1 MFQTEPILFLQA
13 HAHPVSSAAVNA
25 VTILGHEPFI
35 LGVITFVL
43 FGAGFRNGFLLLQ
56 VFLWTGLVTESLKLF
71 FALPW
76 PPFVVA
82 AGMGADGFLALLP
95 EPVVDAFRQSDV
107 PSLLHYGFP
116 SGHVA
121 NTVVFWGGLA
131 LLSGN
136 PAWRRAVPL
145 LVLLVAFSRV
155 YLGRHFLADVVGGA
169 ALGAA
174 LLLVARP
181 LMVPGPLS
189 KAVFTW
195 RPPAPAIVFFL
206 VLPFVPAFFQLAE
219 GATVGRLFA
228 VNAAF
233 LLLLAGGLPA
243 DEGTPAARAGRVVLA
258 IVLYLGSSLLLEQV
272 TLSEGFAT
280 DLMRGMVPGFL
291 FLWGTTAIALR
302 LGWARKEAVA
312 LT

>member
-1 MFQTEPILFLQA
+1 MFQSEPIHFLQA
-13 HAHPVSSAAVNA
+13 HAHPWLSVLVDA

-35 LGVITFVL
+35 VGVITFVL

-56 VFLWTGLVTESLKLF
+56 LFLWTGLATESLKLY

-76 PPFVVA
+76 PPFVEA

-95 EPVVDAFRQSDV
+95 EPVIHAFRQSDV
-107 PSLLHYGFP
+107 PSLLNFGFP

-136 PAWRRAVPL
+136 PAWRRLVPL
-145 LVLLVAFSRV
+145 LVILVAFTRV
-155 YLGRHFLADVVGGA
+155 YLGRHFVADVVAGA
-169 ALGAA
+169 VLGAVI
-174 LLLVARP
+174 LLAARP
-181 LMVPGPLS
+181 WMVAGPLRQ
-189 KAVFTW
+189 AVFTW
-195 RPPAPAIVFFL
+195 RPPAPAIAL
-206 VLPFVPAFFQLAE
+206 LLLLPFVPAVFQLAE
-219 GATVGRLFA
+219 GGTVGRLFA

-243 DEGTPAARAGRVVLA
+243 DEGTPAARGGRVVLA
-258 IVLYLGSSLLLEQV
+258 IVLYLGSSLLLDH
-272 TLSEGFAT
+272 LALPEGFAM
-280 DLMRGMVPGFL
+280 DLVRGMIPGFL
-291 FLWGTTAIALR
+291 FLWGTTVISLGF
-302 LGWARKEAVA
+302 GWARKEAVS